1 MVIYLLDTNTISCA
15 FRGEGG
21 VAARLL
27 EKSPPQIAIPA
38 PVLYEARAGILR
50 LAGGARRDSLTA
62 ALDRL
67 VAAVAIAPFDA
78 QAAEAA
84 AAIRTRLDAAGT
96 PIGPI
101 DTQIAAIAASTS
113 ATLVTRNGREFS
125 RIAGLSL
132 ENWYTEPVA

>member
-78 QAAEAA
+78 
-84 AAIRTRLDAAGT
+84 
-96 PIGPI
+96 
-101 DTQIAAIAASTS
+101 
-113 ATLVTRNGREFS
+113 
-125 RIAGLSL
+125 
-132 ENWYTEPVA
+132 

>member
-1 MVIYLLDTNTISCA
+1 MVIYLLDTNTISYA

-78 QAAEAA
+78 QAVEAA

-101 DTQIAAIAASTS
+101 DTQIAAIAASTG
-113 ATLVTRNGREFS
+113 ATLVTRNVREFS

-132 ENWYTEPVA
+132 ESWYTEPVA

>member
-1 MVIYLLDTNTISCA
+1 MVIYLLDTNTISYA

-67 VAAVAIAPFDA
+67 VAAVAIASFDA

-84 AAIRTRLDAAGT
+84 PAIRTRLDAAGT

-101 DTQIAAIAASTS
+101 DTQIAAIAASTG
-113 ATLVTRNGREFS
+113 ATLVTRSLRDFS
-125 RIAGLSL
+125 
-132 ENWYTEPVA
+132 

>member
-1 MVIYLLDTNTISCA
+1 MIYLLDTNTISYA

-27 EKSPPQIAIPA
+27 EKSPPLVGIPA

-50 LAGGARRDSLTA
+50 LADGARRDSLTA

-67 VAAVAIAPFDA
+67 IAVVTVAPFDA
-78 QAAEAA
+78 VAAEAA
-84 AAIRTRLDAAGT
+84 AIIRTRLAAAGT

-101 DTQIAAIAASTS
+101 DTQIAAIAKSTG
-113 ATLVTRNGREFS
+113 ATLVTRNLREFS
-125 RIAGLSL
+125 RIAGLLL
-132 ENWYTEPVA
+132 ENWYTEPAT

>member
-1 MVIYLLDTNTISCA
+1 MT
-15 FRGEGG
+15 
-21 VAARLL
+21 
-27 EKSPPQIAIPA
+27 P
-38 PVLYEARAGILR
+38 
-50 LAGGARRDSLTA
+50 
-62 ALDRL
+62 

-113 ATLVTRNGREFS
+113 ATLVTRNVREFS